1 MKVLKL
7 SQEATQSSGSHGM
20 SWQSFRI
27 GTLLGLGCVAL
38 CTGWLAGCDGG
49 QGPGPSPQPVAWSTI
64 IEDDESGAFY
74 SVWGSGPSDVWIAG
88 GEAGK
93 PSLRHFDGK
102 AWSRGDPPL
111 AAKLRWV
118 HGDGLGKVLV
128 VGDGGQAALYDGKAW
143 TTLTTGH
150 PGAVLWGTWLQAD
163 GTGWAVGGAASAVGE
178 DPGPDKL
185 LLLRRQPGAT
195 SFEPVALGE
204 RTKWP
209 KSSSS
214 QLFKLWRDDA
224 TGKLFAVGGRAYV
237 AASGD
242 GAGWQESF
250 SDSSG
255 APLFTVHGRSATDV
269 WAVGGAIGAILVRFD
284 GKGWQPEALPEDVP
298 FVVQGVF
305 VHPDGRIDVA
315 GEHGFTARRA
325 TGGTWTSASILTAAN
340 LHAVFHDGKRTWTVG
355 GDIAIDK
362 TQHLGA
368 IFCDDPTVPAI
379 TP

>member
-1 MKVLKL
+1 MKLNKL
-7 SQEATQSSGSHGM
+7 YHRAARPFARHEM
-20 SWQSFRI
+20 SWPRARI
-27 GTLLGLGCVAL
+27 GTLLGLGCLAL
-38 CTGWLAGCDGG
+38 WGGSVAGCDGG
-49 QGPGPSPQPVAWSTI
+49 EGPAPRPQPVAWSTV
-64 IEDDESGAFY
+64 IEDDASGAFY

-102 AWSRGDPPL
+102 AWSRRDPPL

-128 VGDGGQAALYDGKAW
+128 VGDGGQAALYDGGAW
-143 TTLTTGH
+143 TTLNTGH
-150 PGAVLWGTWLQAD
+150 PGAVLWGAWLQSD
-163 GTGWAVGGAASAVGE
+163 GTGWAVGGSAAAVGD

-185 LLLRRQPGAT
+185 LLLRRPAGAT
-195 SFEPVALGE
+195 DFEPVALGE

-224 TGKLFAVGGRAYV
+224 SGTLFAVGGRAYV
-237 AASGD
+237 ATSGG

-269 WAVGGAIGAILVRFD
+269 WAVGGAIGALLVRFN
-284 GKGWQPEALPEDVP
+284 GKSWQPEALPEDVP
-298 FVVQGVF
+298 FVVQGVYA
-305 VHPDGRIDVA
+305 HPDGRVDVA
-315 GEHGFTARRA
+315 GERGFTARRGA
-325 TGGTWTSASILTAAN
+325 DGAWTSSSILTAAN
-340 LHAVFHDGKRTWTVG
+340 LHAVFHDGKRSWTVG

-362 TQHLGA
+362 TEHLGA
-368 IFCDDPTVPAI
+368 IFCDDPAVPVI
-379 TP
+379 SP